1 MIMQYK
7 DYIIRPWEVGDR
19 KIVVNLITNILAE
32 YGLTSEPGDAD
43 KDVEKVEE
51 FYLKTGGE
59 FWVIEKSDNIVGSA
73 AYYPIKR
80 GNHAVEIRKMYLIP
94 EVRGQ
99 GLGNFLLRELETK
112 IKSRGFQE
120 IYIET
125 ATILKEAVKLYESCG
140 YQPTTGV
147 ETKRCDLVYKKVFI
161 SC

>member
-1 MIMQYK
+1 MQYK